1 MRGRGRWGR
10 GRGER
15 RGWGMG
21 DGVNDSLCGANLG
34 NNGCCGDMG
43 KAFRCF
49 C

>member
-1 MRGRGRWGR
+1 MG

-15 RGWGMG
+15 RLYVES
-21 DGVNDSLCGANLG
+21 DDANEDFYQANLG

-43 KAFRCF
+43 KAFWCF